1 MNLTDEVHYGRGR
14 EEGGAIADV
23 VNHHEAVGPVDL
35 LIESG
40 LPFTRLQKKKH
51 PLNKTLLMGFVRTIG
66 FSTGPPRDR

>member
-40 LPFTRLQKKKH
+40 LPFTRLQKK
-51 PLNKTLLMGFVRTIG
+51 
-66 FSTGPPRDR
+66 